1 MPRRSQ
7 RTRKKSL
14 STPRVSA
21 GLPSGRR
28 KSPLPSR
35 LLIHGISIPVVLSEC
50 PDKEALGMFVNFPSP
65 KIYINPDQPIEEQKS
80 TLFHEA
86 LEAIQVIYG
95 LELPEHVICTFEV
108 GIRGLFRDNP
118 GLRLFGAK
126 I

>member
-1 MPRRSQ
+1 
-7 RTRKKSL
+7 
-14 STPRVSA
+14 
-21 GLPSGRR
+21 
-28 KSPLPSR
+28 
-35 LLIHGISIPVVLSEC
+35 VLSEC